1 MIYSQAAAAHI
12 YIGVA
17 IILAI
22 LVTSIFGVALSII
35 LNLRSDQHEQKVCL
49 DCGHGGSDPGAVKGS
64 RTEKKKRMSC
74 GSG

>member
-12 YIGVA
+12 YIGAA

-35 LNLRSDQHEQKVCL
+35 LNLRSDQQVETHNLHRRRARRERS
-49 DCGHGGSDPGAVKGS
+49 GRG
-64 RTEKKKRMSC
+64 KR
-74 GSG
+74 

>member
-35 LNLRSDQHEQKVCL
+35 LNLRSDQHEQKSVFRL
-49 DCGHGGSDPGAVKGS
+49 WARRQRSGS
-64 RTEKKKRMSC
+64 RKRVADRKKRMSC